1 MGPAGLNPD
10 IRQSERY
17 FDKGSGRVSA
27 AIKPPVSLTLNSK
40 QPAHIAPKAE
50 FNVISNVI
58 HQNLQM
64 RPAFVSA
71 PRLIAFWQKI

>member
-1 MGPAGLNPD
+1 LRKRFC
-10 IRQSERY
+10 I
-17 FDKGSGRVSA
+17 SA
-27 AIKPPVSLTLNSK
+27 AIKPPAGLTWNSK

-50 FNVISNVI
+50 FNAISNVI
-58 HQNLQM
+58 HQNLQV